1 MRAGDLMFLA
11 DSGDVHHA
19 AIFLRWERGHA
30 VMVSSQRP
38 GTSVHVTIPWTS
50 SWFGGTP
57 R

>member
-1 MRAGDLMFLA
+1 MRAGDLMFFA
-11 DSGDVHHA
+11 DSGGMHHA
-19 AIFLRWERGHA
+19 AIFLRWEPGHA

>member
-1 MRAGDLMFLA
+1 MRAGDLMFFA
-11 DSGDVHHA
+11 DSGGA
-19 AIFLRWERGHA
+19 AIFLRQEPGHA
-30 VMVSSQRP
+30 VMVSSQQP